1 MEKKRKFL
9 KKIAKFFFEF
19 LAYNTPGRLPKNFSP
34 IGGAA
39 VWPAIRNIHMN
50 ILFLFYYIEDNLNL
64 CAVRK

>member
-39 VWPAIRNIHMN
+39 VWPAIYMH